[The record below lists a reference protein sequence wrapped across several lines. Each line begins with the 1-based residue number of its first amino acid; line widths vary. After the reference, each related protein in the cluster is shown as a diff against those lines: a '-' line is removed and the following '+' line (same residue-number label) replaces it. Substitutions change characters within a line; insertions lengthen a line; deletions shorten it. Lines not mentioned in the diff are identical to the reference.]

1 MQELKNENTFSSS
14 WPYVVSIHSF
24 LHFLYQLFYSL
35 SCLWFLMMLGKSTQ
49 VTVDHNNNNNNN
61 TVCLFLGIC
70 TLLISRLVI
79 CISLSW
85 LLMSRHHTCFSYTLF
100 FSDINTYRSSSFIKL
115 LFWRSVWSPF
125 LLFNSLVVLLQ
136 NSLSLF
142 LSPVIFIFFSVS
154 WIDNCTNSFR
164 TSSLFFFSILL
175 LPRLLTHS
183 RHPVSQSFTLT
194 IITTRVSVN
203 STKEPLTSF
212 PCPQKH
218 HVLESPRF
226 RLFLLAIHPDFCP
239 LPDQRIHTISVRS
252 SCWSMWFLESW
263 ERAWSAIDACAIC
276 SIYSYCLWKALS
288 SRREDS
294 Q

>member
-1 MQELKNENTFSSS
+1 MYFSLLTS
-14 WPYVVSIHSF
+14 YVKTSYMFLLHSF
-24 LHFLYQLFYSL
+24 LFWYKYIQKQFFHKTSL
-35 SCLWFLMMLGKSTQ
+35 LTFC
-49 VTVDHNNNNNNN
+49 
-61 TVCLFLGIC
+61 
-70 TLLISRLVI
+70 LIS
-79 CISLSW
+79 
-85 LLMSRHHTCFSYTLF
+85 F
-100 FSDINTYRSSSFIKL
+100 SSFQFTCCSSTK
-115 LFWRSVWSPF
+115 F
-125 LLFNSLVVLLQ
+125 
-136 NSLSLF
+136 SLF